1 MVGYERL
8 TGTRWKLRPRLF
20 GLPEGIRRNSL
31 FPGEGNHIPRSTVMV
46 NEHSLRPLTEPL
58 PPATPFRCAA
68 GPWVHLPA
76 PCTQAKLLSPTQLS
90 RQQLLSH
97 GSRREREIVIGL
109 LFPTAVSNC
118 FSLSSRSS
126 NKFP

>member
-46 NEHSLRPLTEPL
+46 NEHSLWPLTEPL

-68 GPWVHLPA
+68 GPWVHLRLVLRPNF
-76 PCTQAKLLSPTQLS
+76 
-90 RQQLLSH
+90 
-97 GSRREREIVIGL
+97 SRRRNYRANSCYPMDRGERERSL
-109 LFPTAVSNC
+109 SASCFQLRFPTVSPSPPDPLIN
-118 FSLSSRSS
+118 FLG
-126 NKFP
+126 